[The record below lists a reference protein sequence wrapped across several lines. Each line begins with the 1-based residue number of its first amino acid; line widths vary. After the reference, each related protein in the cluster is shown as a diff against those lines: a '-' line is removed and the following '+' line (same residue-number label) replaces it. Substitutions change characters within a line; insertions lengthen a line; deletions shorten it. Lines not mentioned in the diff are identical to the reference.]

1 VDKLE
6 RIWDRIRLGRHTA
19 VIGSLPAELPQG
31 CGFYA
36 VRISCSGPQ
45 RALGPMLDA
54 RQRVEEL
61 LGGPQPILDQAA
73 ARVWTGL
80 RRRLLGE
87 VPEVIPGGAI
97 VESLNRLH
105 RQAEGRWAICLDSV
119 ETADEDTLHLLR
131 ELLTRPQWLQ
141 VPLLLTFQSSHPQGT
156 AGAVVASLLAM
167 EGSEGLIHLDGE
179 PSTEIPRREPLA
191 GILRELPSEVRMVLR
206 AGALIGSGFEAKL
219 LSGLLQIESHQVLE
233 RLQEAADLGVH
244 LEDNGDERFD
254 LPDDLAQSLRASTLP
269 SLAISWHRRLA
280 EILSQTS
287 DPGALPISEPPLE
300 VAPPPEPPSQQP
312 LDSRDSTPAM
322 LPPEVAAEPP
332 VPLSPPLPQPDTL
345 RWPYAELL
353 AGAATPAPHLM
364 HESTAPVPSPS
375 SSATPAEPPSSQSAQ
390 PRRDRSEPRLRP
402 VDPGRDSERAPRP
415 EDGGIPVSMQTNE
428 GSTRTRIEP
437 RPASAASTYRG
448 AAPAERP
455 SDSVPRKP
463 EGLGAGNEARAASHL
478 VAAGEVETGAA
489 RFLVAAREAAA
500 VGAYVQAVAYA
511 KEALSLIEG
520 LPSAPRRRRLR
531 VLALCE
537 LGRVQWQAVGPGDK
551 FTLATALESLDAA
564 SHLLEEDD
572 PLDLRASV
580 ATLLASVCYDVG
592 DLRSLER
599 ALAELTDASRAL
611 LAAGDALGAARLL
624 NDQAA
629 VYVRL
634 GDPVR
639 ASHLLEESR
648 RVFERQAATDPL
660 AAAELAETYHLLARL
675 PLHVAARPGREAD
688 AITMGREYAAAA
700 ERAYRELGSTREL
713 TRVWETIGRIE
724 MKAGR
729 IEPALH
735 SLNAALEAQRE
746 LGDVLGLAR
755 TTAALAELLAR
766 VGQTESALQLLGESI
781 LLNVEK
787 GSPIGL
793 AYNRRSLEGLGRTV
807 TPPLSALYHDIH
819 RKLTSAE
826 ATLGRI
832 TLPGERD

>member
-1 VDKLE
+1 MDKLE
-6 RIWDRIRLGRHTA
+6 KIWERIRVGRHTA

-61 LGGPQPILDQAA
+61 LGGPQPLLDQAA

-105 RQAEGRWAICLDSV
+105 RQAEGRWALCLDTV
-119 ETADEDTLHLLR
+119 EAADEDTLHLLR

-156 AGAVVASLLAM
+156 AAAVVAALLAM

-179 PSTEIPRREPLA
+179 ASTEIPRREPLA
-191 GILRELPSEVRMVLR
+191 AVLRELPCEVRMVLR

-219 LSGLLQIESHQVLE
+219 LAGLLEIPTHEVLE
-233 RLQEAADLGVH
+233 RLQEAADFGLL

-254 LPDDLAQSLRASTLP
+254 LPGDLAQSLRASTLP

-280 EILSQTS
+280 EILSQSSET
-287 DPGALPISEPPLE
+287 DQLTLSEPPPE
-300 VAPPPEPPSQQP
+300 VLLPPEPPSQVP
-312 LDSRDSTPAM
+312 LDSRDSTPLMPPAEVP
-322 LPPEVAAEPP
+322 LPPP
-332 VPLSPPLPQPDTL
+332 VSPPTLPTETL

-353 AGAATPAPHLM
+353 AGAANPTTHLS
-364 HESTAPVPSPS
+364 HESTAPVRAPS
-375 SSATPAEPPSSQSAQ
+375 SGKSPAEPPSSQSAQ

-402 VDPGRDSERAPRP
+402 VDPLGRDGARSE
-415 EDGGIPVSMQTNE
+415 EGGIPLNMQMGD
-428 GSTRTRIEP
+428 GSTRTRVSGEP

-448 AAPAERP
+448 AVPPERL
-455 SDSVPRKP
+455 SEAGPRKP

-478 VAAGEVETGAA
+478 VAAGEVENGAA

-500 VGAYVQAVAYA
+500 VGAYVQAVTYA

-520 LPSAPRRRRLR
+520 LPAAPRRRRLR

-551 FTLATALESLDAA
+551 FTLASALDSLDGA

-572 PLDLRASV
+572 PLDLRANV
-580 ATLLASVCYDVG
+580 ATLLASVCYDLG

-648 RVFERQAATDPL
+648 RVFERQAASDPL

-700 ERAYRELGSTREL
+700 ERAYRELGATREL

-724 MKAGR
+724 MKARR
-729 IEPALH
+729 IEPALN

-755 TTAALAELLAR
+755 TTAALAELLAQ
-766 VGQTESALQLLGESI
+766 VGQTENALQLLGESI

-793 AYNRRSLEGLGRTV
+793 AYNRRSLEGLGRAV
-807 TPPLSALYHDIH
+807 TPPLTGLYQEIH

-826 ATLGRI
+826 ASLGRI

>member
-1 VDKLE
+1 MDKLE
-6 RIWDRIRLGRHTA
+6 KIWERIRVGRHTA

-105 RQAEGRWAICLDSV
+105 RQAEGRWAICLDAV
-119 ETADEDTLHLLR
+119 EAADEDTLHLLR

-156 AGAVVASLLAM
+156 AAAVVASLLAM
-167 EGSEGLIHLDGE
+167 EGSEGLVHLDGE
-179 PSTEIPRREPLA
+179 ASTEIPRREPLA
-191 GILRELPSEVRMVLR
+191 AVLRELPCEVRMVLR

-219 LSGLLQIESHQVLE
+219 LAGLLELQTYQVLA
-233 RLQEAADLGVH
+233 RLQEAADFGIL

-254 LPDDLAQSLRASTLP
+254 LPGDLAQSLRASTLP

-280 EILSQTS
+280 EILSQSGDT
-287 DPGALPISEPPLE
+287 GELPLSEPPAEPLL
-300 VAPPPEPPSQQP
+300 PPEPPSQVP
-312 LDSRDSTPAM
+312 LDSRDSTP
-322 LPPEVAAEPP
+322 LIPPAESSVPTPVAPP
-332 VPLSPPLPQPDTL
+332 TPPLQTL

-353 AGAATPAPHLM
+353 GGGATPSAQVS
-364 HESTAPVPSPS
+364 HESTAPVRAPS
-375 SSATPAEPPSSQSAQ
+375 SGASPAEPPSSQSAQ

-402 VDPGRDSERAPRP
+402 VDPLGRDSVPRI
-415 EDGGIPVSMQTNE
+415 EEGGIPLNSQPSD
-428 GSTRTRIEP
+428 GSTRTRISGEP
-437 RPASAASTYRG
+437 RPASAASSYR
-448 AAPAERP
+448 AAERLSEP
-455 SDSVPRKP
+455 GPRKP

-478 VAAGEVETGAA
+478 VAAGEVENGAA

-551 FTLATALESLDAA
+551 FTLSSALDSLDGA

-572 PLDLRASV
+572 PPDLRANV

-648 RVFERQAATDPL
+648 RVFERQAASDPL

-700 ERAYRELGSTREL
+700 ERAYRELGATREL

-724 MKAGR
+724 MKARR

-755 TTAALAELLAR
+755 TTAALAELLAQ
-766 VGQTESALQLLGESI
+766 VGQTENALQLLGESI

-807 TPPLSALYHDIH
+807 TPPLSGLYQEIH

-826 ATLGRI
+826 ASLGRI

>member
-1 VDKLE
+1 MVDKLD
-6 RIWDRIRLGRHTA
+6 RIWDRIRQGRHTA
-19 VIGSLPAELPQG
+19 VIGSLPAELPSS

-36 VRISCSGPQ
+36 VRVACNGPH

-61 LGGPQPILDQAA
+61 LGGPQPIFDQAA

-87 VPEVIPGGAI
+87 VPEIIPGGAI
-97 VESLNRLH
+97 VESLNRLQ
-105 RQAEGRWAICLDSV
+105 RQTEGRWAICLDAV
-119 ETADEDTLHLLR
+119 DEADEDTLHLLR
-131 ELLTRPQWLQ
+131 ELLTRPHWLQ
-141 VPLLLTFQSSHPQGT
+141 VPLLLSFQTIHPQ
-156 AGAVVASLLAM
+156 ASAAAVVAALVAV
-167 EGSEGLIHLDGE
+167 EGTDGLIHLDGE
-179 PSTEIPRREPLA
+179 TSTEVSRREPLSEA
-191 GILRELPSEVRMVLR
+191 LKALPSEVRMVLR

-219 LSGLLQIESHQVLE
+219 LAGLLTIEPTAVLQ
-233 RLQEAADLGVH
+233 RLQEAADLGVMI
-244 LEDNGDERFD
+244 EDNGDERFD
-254 LPDDLAQSLRASTLP
+254 LPDDVAQELRASTLP

-287 DPGALPISEPPLE
+287 EAPPPASELPAEALPVVEPPAA
-300 VAPPPEPPSQQP
+300 VAPPSPEAAAPPQ
-312 LDSRDSTPAM
+312 A
-322 LPPEVAAEPP
+322 EVAAPPPPAADEPAA
-332 VPLSPPLPQPDTL
+332 VPLEPL
-345 RWPYAELL
+345 RWPYADVFAGPAAPTGSL
-353 AGAATPAPHLM
+353 A
-364 HESTAPVPSPS
+364 HESTGPHPAFP
-375 SSATPAEPPSSQSAQ
+375 SSATPAEPPSSLSAQ
-390 PRRDRSEPRLRP
+390 LRRERSDSRLRP
-402 VDPGRDSERAPRP
+402 SEGLSRDGAPQRSDDSAVP
-415 EDGGIPVSMQTNE
+415 TSVPPIEA
-428 GSTRTRIEP
+428 STRNRLP
-437 RPASAASTYRG
+437 GDQRPPSSASAHR
-448 AAPAERP
+448 
-455 SDSVPRKP
+455 SVNDWLMESAPRKP

-478 VAAGEVETGAA
+478 VAAGEIENGAA
-489 RFLVAAREAAA
+489 RFLAAAREAAA

-531 VLALCE
+531 VMALCE

-551 FTLATALESLDAA
+551 FTLSSAFDSLETA

-572 PLDLRASV
+572 PPDLHANV

-592 DLRSLER
+592 DLKSLER
-599 ALAELTDASRAL
+599 ALSELTEASRAL

-648 RVFERQAATDPL
+648 RVFERQAPSDPL

-688 AITMGREYAAAA
+688 AIAMGRDYAAAA
-700 ERAYRELGSTREL
+700 ERAYRELGATREL

-724 MKAGR
+724 MKADR
-729 IEPALH
+729 IEPAMQ
-735 SLNAALEAQRE
+735 SLTAALEAQRE

-766 VGQTESALQLLGESI
+766 VGQMESALQLLGESI
-781 LLNVEK
+781 QLNVEK

-793 AYNRRSLEGLGRTV
+793 AYNRRSLEGLTRAV
-807 TPPLSALYHDIH
+807 VPPLAGLHKELH
-819 RKLTSAE
+819 RRLTAAE
-826 ATLGRI
+826 ASLGRI
-832 TLPGERD
+832 KLSGERD